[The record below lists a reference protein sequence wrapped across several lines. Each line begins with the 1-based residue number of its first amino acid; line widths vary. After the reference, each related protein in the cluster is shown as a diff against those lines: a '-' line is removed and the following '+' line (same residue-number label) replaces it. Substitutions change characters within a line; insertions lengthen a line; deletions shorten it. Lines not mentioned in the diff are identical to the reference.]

1 MDIFNR
7 RALAAANR
15 EIFRLEEE
23 VADLKAARS
32 AAIDAHRIVLDEHK
46 AEALRLRQ
54 ELTRAYSTLRTA
66 YAAIDALVMKADGNV
81 LADCWFGSSA
91 EPVVADK

>member
-1 MDIFNR
+1 MDIFNT

-15 EIFRLEEE
+15 EILRLQEE

-46 AEALRLRQ
+46 ADAVRLRQ

-66 YAAIDALVMKADGNV
+66 YAAIDALVLKADEHV
-81 LADCWFGSSA
+81 LADCWFESSA
-91 EPVVADK
+91 EPVSADK

>member
-1 MDIFNR
+1 MDIFNT

-32 AAIDAHRIVLDEHK
+32 AAIDAHRIVIDEHK

-66 YAAIDALVMKADGNV
+66 YAAIDSLVLKADGNV
-81 LADCWFGSSA
+81 LAENWFTAAGSDC
-91 EPVVADK
+91 DK